1 MVRDAHDAV
10 AGASARAPRMLRQPA
25 DAPPPIGHVG
35 TTEVVQSFHRTWSNS
50 NAPSRRS
57 LRTWAGRISGRAD
70 RHLLHAMA
78 ETTNAIVMQCDLLA
92 DRITAREA
100 VSAEVADAL
109 GEELALLRGEVS
121 HLHRLVGSPPEP
133 PDA

>member
-1 MVRDAHDAV
+1 
-10 AGASARAPRMLRQPA
+10 MLRQPA
-25 DAPPPIGHVG
+25 DPPPPLGHVG
-35 TTEVVQSFHRTWSNS
+35 TTEVVQSFQRAWSNS
-50 NAPSRRS
+50 KATPRRS
-57 LRTWAGRISGRAD
+57 LRAWAGRISGRAD
-70 RHLLHAMA
+70 RHLLHALA
-78 ETTNAIVMQCDLLA
+78 ETTNAMVMQCDLLA
-92 DRITAREA
+92 DRISAREA